1 MTPLKQLYWLRVA
14 LGVIAALICTGYGTV
29 VPGALSNQ
37 GIQLNTFINSLTIAL
52 AMYLISFYILK
63 SRFISKLEKPEKLAT
78 TGIFMYFIT
87 WFVVWVLLF
96 TFIAGP
102 LLYSLTITAT
112 TGGTTT
118 PAPGTQSFFAGTQVS
133 VNAKPDTNYALDHW
147 QLDGKNING
156 TTNPIVFTM
165 NGNHTLN
172 AVFVYKPP
180 P

>member
-1 MTPLKQLYWLRVA
+1 MRPLVQLYWLRVSTGA
-14 LGVIAALICTGYGTV
+14 IAALICIGYGIAAKVIT
-29 VPGALSNQ
+29 SQ

-52 AMYLISFYILK
+52 AVYLVSFYILK
-63 SRFISKLEKPEKLAT
+63 PRFLSKLEKPEKFAS
-78 TGIFMYFIT
+78 TGIFMYFVT
-87 WFVVWVLLF
+87 WLVVWLLLF
-96 TFIAGP
+96 TLIAGP

-133 VNAKPDTNYALDHW
+133 VSATPDTDYVLDHW
-147 QLDGKNING
+147 QLDGTSING

-172 AVFVYKPP
+172 AVFVYQPP